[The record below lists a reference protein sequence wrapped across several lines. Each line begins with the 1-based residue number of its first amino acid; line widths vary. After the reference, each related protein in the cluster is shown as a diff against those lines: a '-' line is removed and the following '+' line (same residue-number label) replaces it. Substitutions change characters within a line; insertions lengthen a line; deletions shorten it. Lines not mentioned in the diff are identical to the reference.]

1 MHWVYV
7 LESEEGEIYVGET
20 TRLYRRF
27 NEHQTGR
34 GGSNTSRMNIQ
45 KLRGL
50 YNVGNNTSFLGYKD
64 ELIEGKYNSKCS
76 QFWGKD
82 ESKEE
87 ACQIENAITK
97 QYICK
102 LQPVNKRFSIRGGT
116 LTTDHRVENFVFSDE
131 YKNYVAERPLC
142 YCGSPAEVNLT
153 KDKSKLYFNCPV
165 SKPSNWDNFYGQI
178 EVPNNC
184 KFYQEFKPYSAAK
197 EKYEQLR
204 KRQYEWW
211 VSKLP
216 EYDGDRC
223 IKCNTSEY
231 NPVWSAGK
239 NYLCCEECFQT
250 HYESLKEEYF
260 NKPRDISNIFSP
272 E

>member
-7 LESEEGEIYVGET
+7 LESEGGEIYVGET

-178 EVPNNC
+178 
-184 KFYQEFKPYSAAK
+184 
-197 EKYEQLR
+197 
-204 KRQYEWW
+204 
-211 VSKLP
+211 
-216 EYDGDRC
+216 
-223 IKCNTSEY
+223 
-231 NPVWSAGK
+231 
-239 NYLCCEECFQT
+239 
-250 HYESLKEEYF
+250 
-260 NKPRDISNIFSP
+260 
-272 E
+272 